1 MKRTRLTAVEI
12 EAILGAA
19 GNCDVPAMYEDC
31 PTEKEA
37 KKMLAAYERG
47 MDKLRDMLEQRRA
60 AHTSGKL
67 D

>member
-1 MKRTRLTAVEI
+1 
-12 EAILGAA
+12 
-19 GNCDVPAMYEDC
+19 MYKDC

-60 AHTSGKL
+60 TLSSGERTK
-67 D
+67 